1 MEFLL
6 ELASFILKAAII
18 VIALVIVMG
27 AIAQQMQ
34 KHKPEAGALKIKDVT
49 KAWRQQI
56 DAIQLSLLP
65 DSKRKEAE
73 KAIKKQRKQDKKSPK
88 TELPRRIFVLK
99 FQGSMDAK
107 EVKQLTH
114 EVNAIIA
121 VANDQDQVLVRLE
134 SGGGVVHGYGLGAA
148 QLRRLRDHGMELIVS
163 VDKVAA
169 SGGYMMACVANQI
182 IAAPFAIIGSI
193 GVIAQLPNFH
203 RWLKKHDVDFEQ
215 LTAGEYK
222 RTLTVFGE
230 NTEQGRQKFKDDLE
244 SIHQQFKAFV
254 QQHRAEVDIDKVA
267 TGEIWTAQQA
277 VDLHLVDA
285 IETSDAWLQRRVT
298 EQAVY
303 EVEYK
308 VKKGLGDR
316 LGRQA
321 TLLLGHL
328 RQFLTQ
334 RSAP

>member
-6 ELASFILKAAII
+6 ELASFVLKAAII
-18 VIALVIVMG
+18 VIAFVIVVG
-27 AIAQQMQ
+27 TLAHQMQ
-34 KHKPEAGALKIKDVT
+34 KHKPEAGELKIKDVT
-49 KAWRQQI
+49 KAWRQQT

-65 DSKRKEAE
+65 EAKRKDAE
-73 KAIKKQRKQDKKSPK
+73 KAIKKQRKQDKKSS
-88 TELPRRIFVLK
+88 TSTLPRRIFVVK

-121 VANDQDQVLVRLE
+121 IANDQDQVLVRLE

-148 QLRRLRDHGMELIVS
+148 QLQRLRDHGMELIVS

-169 SGGYMMACVANQI
+169 SGGYMMACVASQI

-222 RTLTVFGE
+222 RTLTLFGE

-244 SIHQQFKAFV
+244 SIHQQFKTFV
-254 QQHRAEVDIDKVA
+254 KQHRAEVDIDKVA

-277 VDLHLVDA
+277 VDLQLVDA

-308 VKKGLGDR
+308 VKKGLGDK

-321 TLLLGHL
+321 TVLLGHL
-328 RQFLTQ
+328 SQFLSQ